1 MILGIGD
8 EIMVAG
14 EARRALLDHGRRVEI
29 LDRNGKRR
37 WSPIWDGM
45 DYIAKP
51 GESGDFRKI
60 TNGPGAR
67 PYIVAKTDRQWTWNT
82 AHRAVPAV
90 LELSAD
96 ERAFAEPYRGRI
108 IFEPHI
114 KHRASPNKEWG
125 WVRWNKLAWHM
136 QEKGRRITQ
145 VGPAGTS
152 LLDGADFIETPT
164 FRHAAAV
171 LSVARAAVLTEGG
184 LHHAAAAV
192 GCRAVVIFGGY
203 IATEITGYSTHIN
216 LGATGDDACGMRV
229 KCDHC
234 RDWMSSISPD
244 RVMRELLR
252 ILE

>member
-1 MILGIGD
+1 MA
-8 EIMVAG
+8 AG
-14 EARRALLDHGRRVEI
+14 EARRAFLDHGRRVEI
-29 LDRNGKRR
+29 LDRFGRRR
-37 WSPIWDGM
+37 WHQIWEGL
-45 DYIAKP
+45 DYIARPDEP
-51 GESGDFRKI
+51 GEFL
-60 TNGPGAR
+60 TLHNGPGKR
-67 PYIVAKTDRQWTWNT
+67 PYIAAKSDQRWTWNT
-82 AHRAVPAV
+82 AHRPAKAV

-96 ERAFAEPYRGRI
+96 EKAFAERYRGRI

-164 FRHAAAV
+164 FRRAAAV
-171 LSVARAAVLTEGG
+171 LSVARAAVLPEGG

-203 IATEITGYSTHIN
+203 IGTEITGYDCHVN
-216 LGATGDDACGMRV
+216 LGADGRDACGMRV
-229 KCDHC
+229 PCEHC
-234 RDWMSSISPD
+234 RKWMDGITPEQ
-244 RVMRELLR
+244 VMRELLR
-252 ILE
+252 IIEA